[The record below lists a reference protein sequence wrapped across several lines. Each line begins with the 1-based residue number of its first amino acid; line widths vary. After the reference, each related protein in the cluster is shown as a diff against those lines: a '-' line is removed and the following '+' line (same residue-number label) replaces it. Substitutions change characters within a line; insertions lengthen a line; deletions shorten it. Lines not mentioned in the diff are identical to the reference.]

1 MCEGCLP
8 AQGAEEDEPAL
19 VDRGF
24 VGGESGG
31 CVLCGCELSQA
42 PHTILDA
49 LHTGAQ

>member
-1 MCEGCLP
+1 MSEGCSP

-24 VGGESGG
+24 VGGASGG
-31 CVLCGCELSQA
+31 CVLRGCELGQA
-42 PHTILDA
+42 PHAILDA